1 MRWTWKGT
9 VSAAAVAA
17 LGAGIAISPVFAAA
31 KSAKATHGEASAAP
45 AVIMAGKLYGN
56 IPNVTIRGVAAGKAP
71 WVVDGSYQLK
81 SNLFT
86 ASGKWLIIPKQGY
99 MDNGQPVPAK
109 IGGTTNGIAEVG
121 AEITFANASPIVL
134 PPVKLD
140 SQGDFSFH
148 DAIQWPKGAAQPVV
162 LIGPEKN
169 GQLVAWF
176 AASDF
181 LADYGQATGSAWMP
195 MAKPARPEHGAKA
208 AVARAH
214 HGDAK

>member
-1 MRWTWKGT
+1 MRQGNWKHALGA
-9 VSAAAVAA
+9 AAAVMAA
-17 LGAGIAISPVFAAA
+17 SAIAVSPVFAAA
-31 KSAKATHGEASAAP
+31 KAPKASHGEASMST
-45 AVIMAGKLYGN
+45 AVVMAGKLYGN
-56 IPNVTIRGVAAGKAP
+56 IPNVVIRGVPAGKAP

-99 MDNGQPVPAK
+99 MENGQPVPAK

-121 AEITFANASPIVL
+121 AEITFANAAPIVL

-181 LADYGQATGSAWMP
+181 LADYGQATGTAWMNA
-195 MAKPARPEHGAKA
+195 AKPATSVVTHAHTAAK
-208 AVARAH
+208 
-214 HGDAK
+214 K

>member
-1 MRWTWKGT
+1 MMRWNWK
-9 VSAAAVAA
+9 VAVGSLALAA
-17 LGAGIAISPVFAAA
+17 LGAGAAVSPVFAAA
-31 KSAKATHGEASAAP
+31 KSSKAAQSHAEASAA
-45 AVIMAGKLYGN
+45 VVMAGKLYGN
-56 IPNVTIRGVAAGKAP
+56 IPNVTIRGVEAGKAP

-99 MDNGQPVPAK
+99 MENGQPVPAK
-109 IGGTTNGIAEVG
+109 IGGTTNNIPAVG
-121 AEITFANASPIVL
+121 AEITFANAAPIVL
-134 PPVKLD
+134 PPVKLS

-148 DAIQWPKGAAQPVV
+148 DAIQWPKGAAQPVI

-181 LADYGQATGSAWMP
+181 LADYGQATGMGGGWVNA
-195 MAKPARPEHGAKA
+195 AHPETPVRHTHLASK
-208 AVARAH
+208 
-214 HGDAK
+214 K

>member
-1 MRWTWKGT
+1 MRQGNWKHVLG
-9 VSAAAVAA
+9 AATAVVAA
-17 LGAGIAISPVFAAA
+17 SAIAVSPVFAAA
-31 KSAKATHGEASAAP
+31 KAPKASHGEASATS
-45 AVIMAGKLYGN
+45 AVVMAGKLYGN
-56 IPNVTIRGVAAGKAP
+56 IPNVVIRGVPAGKAP

-99 MDNGQPVPAK
+99 MENGQPVPAK
-109 IGGTTNGIAEVG
+109 IGGTTNGITEVG
-121 AEITFANASPIVL
+121 AEITFANAAPIVL

-181 LADYGQATGSAWMP
+181 LADYGQATGSAWMNTVQP
-195 MAKPARPEHGAKA
+195 AKS
-208 AVARAH
+208 AVAHAH
-214 HGDAK
+214 ASAKK